1 MAYRGPY
8 ELLLGPHDVPTGP
21 FGGAGTGPVRGA
33 PGAAR
38 AAGAALGA
46 ATAVVRRWRRRPL
59 HPAGSVFTGTLHLEA
74 AAAPGA
80 EALGAPVTHSVAVRV
95 SRAAGLPA
103 PLPDVFGLALHW
115 TAGGR
120 SQDLLL
126 AATGLGRVTRFLLAP
141 RARPLEGG
149 FGTLMP
155 FQDLDGRPVLLAAA
169 VADGRRRRGATT
181 TSLAGT
187 ELVLLSA
194 RPGGPWRR
202 LGLLRCGR
210 PTGVETPRLD
220 PVQNPPG
227 ALSTYPWAAA
237 LRAPAY
243 RAARTGRRRTDDSR

>member
-8 ELLLGPHDVPTGP
+8 ELLLGSHDIPTGP
-21 FGGAGTGPVRGA
+21 FGRPGAGPARRA
-33 PGAAR
+33 PGSAR
-38 AAGAALGA
+38 AAGAVLGA
-46 ATAVVRRWRRRPL
+46 ATAVARRWRRRPL
-59 HPAGSVFTGTLHLEA
+59 HPAGSVYTGTLHLDA

-80 EALGAPVTHSVAVRV
+80 EALGAPITHSVSVRV

-120 SQDLLL
+120 SQDVLL
-126 AATGLGRVTRFLLAP
+126 AATGLGPVTRFLLAP
-141 RARPLEGG
+141 RTRPLGGG

-155 FQDLDGRPVLLAAA
+155 FRDLDGRPVLLAAA
-169 VADGRRRRGATT
+169 VADRRWRRGATT
-181 TSLAGT
+181 ASLAGA
-187 ELVLLSA
+187 ELVLLSG
-194 RPGGPWRR
+194 RPGGPWYR
-202 LGLLRCGR
+202 LGLLRCGV

-220 PVQNPPG
+220 PVQHPPG

-243 RAARTGRRRTDDSR
+243 RAARTGRR